1 MSFVTVHSESRG
13 AWQRVRRSLIT
24 AWSRPEPGDNPYSVL
39 LCLALLLIVGLI
51 VKLAH

>member
-1 MSFVTVHSESRG
+1 MSFVTTDSEPHG
-13 AWQRVRRSLIT
+13 ALQRVRHSLISVWT
-24 AWSRPEPGDNPYSVL
+24 RPEPGDNPYSAP